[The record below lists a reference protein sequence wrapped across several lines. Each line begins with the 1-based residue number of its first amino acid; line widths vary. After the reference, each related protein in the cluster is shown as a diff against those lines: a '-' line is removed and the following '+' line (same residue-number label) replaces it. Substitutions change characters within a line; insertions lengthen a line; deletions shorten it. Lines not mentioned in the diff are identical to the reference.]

1 MNDPRVEANV
11 GAGIYVFRYL
21 EEHIAIRVDRIT
33 EDKKSLW
40 GEITVR
46 GAFPPEPGWHHIFHE
61 GLNLLAGRTRRS
73 IAKLLRDQVQQIQHI
88 DWDMVLEQVCL
99 GVIQRHREGEPVVQV
114 KDIPRPE
121 SIKWR
126 LEPIMI
132 EGVPT
137 LVYGYGGTGKSYLAA
152 YFASLISEGYPAQRF
167 IPEPGP
173 VLYLDY
179 ENTEVDNARRFDALY
194 EGLGLADRSP
204 VHYRRCSQRLATEI
218 QEIQKIVLERG
229 IQMVVVDTA
238 GPACGGD
245 PESAQSAIQF
255 FMALR
260 SLHVTSLVLAH
271 KSKMSGS
278 LGPFGSVYWWNY
290 PRNVLRVRKSQA
302 EEEEVLHIGLFHEK
316 ANDGRLFKPI
326 GLRLEFLSDG
336 SEVSFAREEVGD
348 IPELEENLGIAE
360 RIGIVIKHNKY
371 NPMAVEEIA
380 EELQA
385 KPNTVLQAL
394 RRNKD
399 TYCRLPGNRW
409 GLYLNT
415 EGEV

>member
-1 MNDPRVEANV
+1 M
-11 GAGIYVFRYL
+11 
-21 EEHIAIRVDRIT
+21 IRVDRIT

-73 IAKLLRDQVQQIQHI
+73 IAKLLRDQVQQI
-88 DWDMVLEQVCL
+88 DWDEVLKQVCL

-114 KDIPRPE
+114 RDIPKPE

-126 LEPIMI
+126 VEPIVT

-137 LVYGYGGTGKSYLAA
+137 LIYGYGGTGKSYLAA
-152 YFASLISEGYPAQRF
+152 YFASLISAGYPAQRF
-167 IPEPGP
+167 MPEPGP

-179 ENTEVDNARRFDALY
+179 ENTEADNARRFDALHV
-194 EGLGLADRSP
+194 GLALLDRSS
-204 VHYRRCSQRLATEI
+204 VHYRRCSQRLATEV

-245 PESAQSAIQF
+245 PESAQSSIRF

-260 SLHVTSLVLAH
+260 SLNVTSLILAH

-278 LGPFGSVYWWNY
+278 TGPFGSVYWMNY
-290 PRNVLRVRKSQA
+290 PRNVFHVKKSQA

-316 ANDGRLFKPI
+316 ANDGRLMKPI
-326 GLRLEFLSDG
+326 GFRLEFLSDG
-336 SEVSFAREEVGD
+336 AEVQVAREDVGD
-348 IPELEENLGIAE
+348 IPELEESLSLSD
-360 RIGIVIKHNKY
+360 RIGVVIKHNKY
-371 NPMAVEEIA
+371 APMSIEEIA
-380 EELQA
+380 EEL
-385 KPNTVLQAL
+385 
-394 RRNKD
+394 
-399 TYCRLPGNRW
+399 
-409 GLYLNT
+409 
-415 EGEV
+415 

>member
-1 MNDPRVEANV
+1 MNNPQVEGNV

-21 EEHIAIRVDRIT
+21 DERITVRVDRIT

-73 IAKLLRDQVQQIQHI
+73 IAKLLKDQVQQI
-88 DWDMVLEQVCL
+88 DWDEVLEQVCL

-114 KDIPRPE
+114 RDIPKPE

-126 LEPIMI
+126 VEPIMI

-137 LVYGYGGTGKSYLAA
+137 LIYGYGGTGKSYLAA
-152 YFASLISEGYPAQRF
+152 YFASLISEGYSAQRF
-167 IPEPGP
+167 MPEPGP

-179 ENTEVDNARRFDALY
+179 ENTEADNARRFDALHV
-194 EGLGLADRSP
+194 GLGLLDRSS
-204 VHYRRCSQRLATEI
+204 VHYRRCSQRLATDI
-218 QEIQKIVLERG
+218 QEIHKIVLERG
-229 IQMVVVDTA
+229 IQTVVVDTA

-245 PESAQSAIQF
+245 PESAQSSIQF

-260 SLHVTSLVLAH
+260 SLNVTSLVLAH

-278 LGPFGSVYWWNY
+278 TGPFGSVYWMNY
-290 PRNVLRVRKSQA
+290 PRNVFHVKKSQA

-316 ANDGRLFKPI
+316 ANDGRLMKPI
-326 GLRLEFLSDG
+326 GFRLEFLSDG
-336 SEVSFAREEVGD
+336 AEVQVAREDVGD
-348 IPELEENLGIAE
+348 IPELEESLSLSD
-360 RIGIVIKHNKY
+360 RIGVVIKHNKY
-371 NPMAVEEIA
+371 APMSIEEIA

-385 KPNTVLQAL
+385 KPDTVSKAL
-394 RRNKD
+394 RRNSELFA
-399 TYCRLPGNRW
+399 RLPGNRW
-409 GLYLNT
+409 GLMVHT
-415 EGEV
+415 REDA